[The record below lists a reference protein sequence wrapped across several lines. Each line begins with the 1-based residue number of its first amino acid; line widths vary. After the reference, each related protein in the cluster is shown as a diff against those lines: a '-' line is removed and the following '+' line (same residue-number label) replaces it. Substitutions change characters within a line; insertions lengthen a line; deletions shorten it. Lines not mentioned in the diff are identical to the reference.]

1 MAVTVYVGN
10 LPWGLTEDD
19 LAEAFRP
26 LGSVLAVRII
36 TDRSSGRSRGFGFV
50 ELDGIGLEE
59 AISRM
64 RGVEVSGRRL
74 TVGPAHP
81 KPPRY

>member
-1 MAVTVYVGN
+1 MAVTLYVGN
-10 LPWGLTEDD
+10 LPWGMTEDG
-19 LAEAFRP
+19 LAEVFRP

-59 AISRM
+59 AISKM
-64 RGVEVSGRRL
+64 SGVEVSGRRL
-74 TVGPAHP
+74 TVGPGHP
-81 KPPRY
+81 KPARY